1 MCGHQN
7 EVPDSL
13 WKKIWRLKVPE
24 RVRFLMWMVIHN
36 RLLTDSLKSKMGLRH
51 AMCEFCGDQEET
63 TLHVMRDCPK
73 AMNIWNY
80 VVPVAA
86 RGTFFMGDL
95 QHWVDLNLNNNIQW
109 RESNGAW
116 SEFWALSCHCLWTW
130 RNKECHDDDF
140 VRPYQPVS
148 FIAQLSRE
156 YKNAASNNHVVTAR
170 NQSVV
175 LIGWSPPKPQFVKL
189 NTNGAYKVSQVAGCG
204 GVIRGCQGEWLG
216 GFAKCVGLCSAF
228 IAELWGVVEGLRLAH
243 RLGFKKV
250 ELNID
255 SEAVVHVV
263 NNGISSSV
271 MGYSLLQRIR
281 NLLSMDWTVEMKHT
295 YREANKCAHGMT
307 NLGCTLRYDVI
318 YFNSCPAQ
326 ISELCH
332 ADMVGNSTPRLI
344 SL

>member
-1 MCGHQN
+1 M
-7 EVPDSL
+7 P
-13 WKKIWRLKVPE
+13 W
-24 RVRFLMWMVIHN
+24 FLN
-36 RLLTDSLKSKMGLRH
+36 
-51 AMCEFCGDQEET
+51 
-63 TLHVMRDCPK
+63 
-73 AMNIWNY
+73 
-80 VVPVAA
+80 
-86 RGTFFMGDL
+86 
-95 QHWVDLNLNNNIQW
+95 
-109 RESNGAW
+109 
-116 SEFWALSCHCLWTW
+116 
-130 RNKECHDDDF
+130 
-140 VRPYQPVS
+140 
-148 FIAQLSRE
+148 
-156 YKNAASNNHVVTAR
+156 SNNHVVTAR

-175 LIGWSPPKPQFVKL
+175 LIGWSPPKSQFVKL
-189 NTNGAYKVSQVAGCG
+189 NTDGAYKVSQVAGCG

-295 YREANKCAHGMT
+295 YREANKCADGMA

-326 ISELCH
+326 ISELYH